1 MSDDRAM
8 AERRR
13 HPRLPAAWPVEISVE
28 RATIVGHTIDVSEY
42 GLFIATA
49 PTTALRVGQSYRVR
63 ILVAL
68 ENPFAPGPFVFDAE
82 VRHGGERGAGLETR
96 ERLPVDLTER
106 VRVAL

>member
-13 HPRLPAAWPVEISVE
+13 FPRLPAAWPVEISVE
-28 RATIVGHTIDVSEY
+28 RATIVGQTVDVSDY

-49 PTTALRVGQSYRVR
+49 PTTALKVGQSYRVQ

-68 ENPFAPGPFVFDAE
+68 ANPFTVLAE
-82 VRHGGERGAGLETR
+82 VRHVGERGAGMETR

-106 VRVAL
+106 ARLAL